1 MAYGEDSVKTAAIR
15 ADEGGSWKVGVEW
28 ESVLPAWF
36 RVLSATVGPAEYA
49 QRNRYNSQVS
59 LRARTHQD
67 ARRGAENCDP
77 DVTPGFAE
85 TVSPGERSIDPFIL
99 FVVFLVCRYFS
110 RCHGLVDSLSDFFVV
125 GVGQV
130 N

>member
-1 MAYGEDSVKTAAIR
+1 MHKWSS
-15 ADEGGSWKVGVEW
+15 GSLQVLGVTT
-28 ESVLPAWF
+28 SK
-36 RVLSATVGPAEYA
+36 
-49 QRNRYNSQVS
+49 
-59 LRARTHQD
+59 ARQD
-67 ARRGAENCDP
+67 ARGGAENCDP
-77 DVTPGFAE
+77 DATPGFAE

-110 RCHGLVDSLSDFFVV
+110 RCHGLVDGLSDFFVV